1 MRPLMS
7 KFLPWLRINHS
18 GASALRRVAL
28 LVVAAAVL
36 FGCGT
41 TSSVVSQEGGG
52 QATPTASTASSG
64 SQATATQTIPS
75 AQPTATKAPT
85 PPKIAGSYGGWYTSN
100 AKIAGSMPLQLKISQ
115 SGASLTGTSTEREGS
130 VVTSD
135 TGTIALNGA
144 FTLTEKLSGSVY
156 GILVGSTLGPG
167 HLGGTWNDGGAAL
180 GTWDV
185 YNPPKPL
192 NLYGSYSGSYTT
204 DGSSGSN
211 PMSLSLSQ
219 SGWTLTGTTTEGST
233 TYNDTGTLTPNGSF
247 TINEGGP
254 VLTGSVTDYGQLSGT
269 WTGGGGTLHGTWVVN
284 VLLI

>member
-1 MRPLMS
+1 MRPFMS
-7 KFLPWLRINHS
+7 TFLPWLRSHYA
-18 GASALRRVAL
+18 GTSAPRRVAL
-28 LVVAAAVL
+28 LLVAAAVL

-52 QATPTASTASSG
+52 NATPTASTASSG
-64 SQATATQTIPS
+64 SQATATQTVPS
-75 AQPTATKAPT
+75 AQATATKAPT

-100 AKIAGSMPLQLKISQ
+100 SKIAGAMPLQLKISQ
-115 SGASLTGTSTEREGS
+115 SGASLSGTSTEREGS

-135 TGTIALNGA
+135 TGSIMLNGA
-144 FTLTEKLSGSVY
+144 FTLTEKQGGAVY
-156 GILVGSTLGPG
+156 GILVGSILGPG
-167 HLGGTWNDGGAAL
+167 HLGGTWNIGGAAL

-185 YNPPKPL
+185 HNPPAPL

-204 DGSSGSN
+204 DGSTGSN

-233 TYNDTGTLTPNGSF
+233 TYTDTGTLTANGSL

-254 VLTGSVTDYGQLSGT
+254 VLTGGVTDYGQLSGT
-269 WTGGGGTLHGTWVVN
+269 WKSGDGTLHGTWVVN
-284 VLLI
+284 LLLI